1 MTDKQLELLKKQ
13 SRYYGIHKDLTPEE
27 KEIHD
32 RISCIDTINSCIAYC
47 SRNLDCI
54 VRNDYMQ
61 RHVDKLGLDTVTRLA
76 QGQLN
81 DIVGVKYCVYTDSE
95 GCSYN
100 SIVWKEDNSND

>member
-1 MTDKQLELLKKQ
+1 MNDKQLEQLKKQ

-32 RISCIDTINSCIAYC
+32 RISCIETINSCIAYC
-47 SRNLDCI
+47 SCNLDHI

-61 RHVDKLGLDTVTRLA
+61 RHVDKLGLDAVTRLV

-81 DIVGVKYCVYTDSE
+81 DVVGVKYCVYEDSE

-100 SIVWKEDNSND
+100 SIVWKEDKDND